1 MNILLLHGSM
11 SSTSQWYGYDE
22 LLHPHHASS
31 IDLPGHGDRVTTPFM
46 LSDALRTIDEAVERL
61 HAISDDGTILVGH
74 SLGGYIA
81 LKYAAEYPTEL
92 AGLVLI
98 GASANPTGPLSVGY
112 KGFAKLTEIIPH
124 APLKMTRDRVVA
136 VLGIPSEKLPD
147 DVSYEAL
154 PQAWRAVM
162 EHCPPSLMLGIQCP
176 ILLLNGQYDQ
186 MRVNEKQYLA
196 LNPLARLEIIACATH
211 LAPIT
216 HPEEVAERILRF
228 VRTCD
233 DSQ

>member
-11 SSTSQWYGYDE
+11 SSSVQWYGYDE
-22 LLHPHHASS
+22 FLQPHNTLS
-31 IDLPGHGDRVTTPFM
+31 IDLPGHGDLIDIPFT
-46 LSDALRTIDEAVERL
+46 LRGALDTIDEAVTHL
-61 HAISDDGTILVGH
+61 HDTSDAGIVLVGH

-112 KGFAKLTEIIPH
+112 RGFAKLTEIIPH
-124 APLKMTRDRVVA
+124 APLKKTRDRVVA
-136 VLGIPSEKLPD
+136 VLGIPTEKLAE
-147 DVSYEAL
+147 DVNYEAL

-162 EHCPPSLMLGIQCP
+162 EQCPPSLMLGIQCP
-176 ILLLNGQYDQ
+176 ILLLNGQFDQ
-186 MRVNEKQYLA
+186 MRVNERQYLV
-196 LNPLARLEIIACATH
+196 LNPGAHLEIIPRATH

-216 HPEEVAERILRF
+216 HAEEVGETIRQFANACAPPL
-228 VRTCD
+228 
-233 DSQ
+233 